1 MVSLQAKR
9 EIVCHWLHH
18 WHTTQ
23 RHACRLMGLCVST
36 YRYQA
41 KSKSSELK
49 DALIALAHEHRRYGY
64 RRLHVLL
71 KRQGTH
77 SGIKRVYRIYREEG
91 LCMRTKAKKRK
102 LCTTRLCRVAQTPDH
117 IWSMDFVHDAIS
129 DGRALRCL
137 TIIDEMT
144 KQAIGIEV
152 DTSMNACRVI
162 RTLEQASKAH
172 LLPQCIRVDN
182 GSEFTSLALRQWC
195 KDRHIELLYIQPGK
209 PTQNAYIESFN
220 GKFRD
225 ECLNEHWFS
234 SLTQARTLIEQ
245 WRMHYN
251 EERPHSALNYMTPM
265 EFKHQ
270 YQNKHL
276 YSTLC

>member
-1 MVSLQAKR
+1 VVGLQAKR
-9 EIVCHWLHH
+9 EIVCHWLDQ

-49 DALIALAHEHRRYGY
+49 DMLIALAHEHHRYGY

-71 KRQGTH
+71 QRQGCWA
-77 SGIKRVYRIYREEG
+77 GIKRVYRIYREEG
-91 LCMRTKAKKRK
+91 LCMRTKARKRR
-102 LCTTRLCRVAQTPDH
+102 LCTTRLSRVAQTPDH

-137 TIIDEMT
+137 TIIDEMS
-144 KQAIGIEV
+144 KEAIGIEV
-152 DTSMNACRVI
+152 DTSLNAQRVI
-162 RTLEQASKAH
+162 RTLEQVSKAH
-172 LLPQCIRVDN
+172 PLPQCIRVDN
-182 GSEFTSLALRQWC
+182 GSEFTSLVLRQWC
-195 KDRHIELLYIQPGK
+195 KDRQIELLYIQPGK

-234 SLTQARTLIEQ
+234 SLAHARITIEQ

-251 EERPHSALNYMTPM
+251 EQRPHSALNYMTPM
-265 EFKHQ
+265 EFRKRCH
-270 YQNKHL
+270 NNLL
-276 YSTLC
+276 YSRV